1 MLIYYT
7 DHFVLPLPPG
17 HRFPMRKYADL
28 RARVAAV
35 APDLLRVPP
44 AATDEE
50 LARAHD
56 AAYVAA
62 VGRGA
67 LDERA
72 QKRIGFPWSPAM
84 VERSRRSAGATLAAC
99 RSALASGCGI
109 NLAGGTHHA
118 HRAHGEGF
126 CVFNDA
132 AVAARA
138 MQAEG
143 RAGRVL
149 VVDLDVHQGDGTA
162 AIFAGDA
169 SVFTLSLHGR
179 HNFPFR
185 KHDSDLDVELD
196 DGTGDAGYLAALD
209 AALPRALAR
218 ARPDLAIYL
227 AGADPY
233 QRRPPREARAD
244 EGGAPGARPA
254 RADDAARCRHPGRDR
269 DGGRL
274 RRQHRRHRRHPLR
287 DRRAGARALAA
298 RCADPRRRACRQAAG
313 ARARRVLTPAA
324 ARPAPRAR
332 LFGSFST
339 AFHTPWQLRCCSN
352 APGRS
357 RRSR

>member
-35 APDLLRVPP
+35 APELLRVPP
-44 AATDEE
+44 AATDDE

-62 VGRGA
+62 VSRGA

-84 VERSRRSAGATLAAC
+84 IERSRRSAGATVAAC
-99 RSALASGCGI
+99 RSALMSGWGI

-118 HRAHGEGF
+118 HRGHGEGF

-149 VVDLDVHQGDGTA
+149 IVDLDVHQGDGTA
-162 AIFAGDA
+162 AIFAGDD

-179 HNFPFR
+179 NNFPFR
-185 KHDSDLDVELD
+185 KHESDLDVELD
-196 DGTGDAGYLAALD
+196 DGTGDAGYLATLD
-209 AALPRALAR
+209 VALPRALAA

-227 AGADPY
+227 AGADPF
-233 QRRPPREARAD
+233 RGDRLGKLAMSKAGLLARD
-244 EGGAPGARPA
+244 
-254 RADDAARCRHPGRDR
+254 
-269 DGGRL
+269 
-274 RRQHRRHRRHPLR
+274 
-287 DRRAGARALAA
+287 
-298 RCADPRRRACRQAAG
+298 
-313 ARARRVLTPAA
+313 RRVLTRLRAAGIPIAIAMAGGYADNVDDIVDIHDATVRLARELWQREAQVPAA
-324 ARPAPRAR
+324 APETKPRVRAR
-332 LFGSFST
+332 VTS
-339 AFHTPWQLRCCSN
+339 
-352 APGRS
+352 
-357 RRSR
+357 